1 MYLHLR
7 AILQN
12 QQLGA
17 GTMLK
22 YLQRAE
28 KKKTN
33 NFSIALY
40 FPFQLN
46 YTPYESMT
54 WQFCGSAF

>member
-28 KKKTN
+28 KKK
-33 NFSIALY
+33 
-40 FPFQLN
+40 
-46 YTPYESMT
+46 
-54 WQFCGSAF
+54 